1 MSVQFSYENQ
11 NQSSYLVATFP
22 PSEQLINYQLQMMT
36 SNDIKGLLPSM
47 KRQKNDDILVY
58 YNITSK
64 ISLGQILGRKKLTKQ
79 EFLNLLEGAVSA
91 WREIQEYQLEGDGIC
106 FQEDYIY
113 VNSDTCVP
121 SFVYLPRCMS
131 SNGLENLK
139 VFIQGLIIKG
149 VVETVSDN
157 FIQELLNVMNA
168 SDFNLEKLEKCIEKF
183 REKKKQPQTAVKAET
198 DAFQQAAEIPVVPKQ
213 EIKVNGVS
221 QVLEVPA
228 QASGKKEEKKNS
240 RKEKKKQ
247 MRSEASEKEEKEKKK
262 FLLFQTLVMVCMA
275 ALISFGAFTDGD
287 TGQILTSNA
296 GAAALVVAALE
307 FVVYREIFVNSK
319 KENEK
324 KEKTKKKAK
333 NKTSHRVNMEIPGK
347 TVSENQSMEERETA
361 RDRRL
366 EDQPNVAVISSA
378 ERAEPVPVPLV
389 PDVDLGGCSAED
401 ATDFWNPDQVSE
413 AYLEYIE
420 NGVSTKIPFMR
431 ESILVGRL
439 RSQVDFSVNNARVG
453 KIHAEFIQRDGIFYV
468 QDLNS
473 KNGTYIND
481 SRNRINSNALYPL
494 SNGDQIHLADSK
506 FVIHC

>member
-47 KRQKNDDILVY
+47 KRQKNEDILVY

-64 ISLGQILGRKKLTKQ
+64 ISLSQIIGRKKLTRK
-79 EFLNLLEGAVSA
+79 EFLNLLEGAASA
-91 WREIQEYQLEGDGIC
+91 WKEIQEYQLEGDGIC

-113 VNSDTCVP
+113 VISDTCVP
-121 SFVYLPRCMS
+121 SFVYLPKCMS
-131 SNGLENLK
+131 SNGLERLK

-157 FIQELLNVMNA
+157 FIQELLNVMND
-168 SDFNLEKLEKCIEKF
+168 SDFSLEKLEECIEKF
-183 REKKKQPQTAVKAET
+183 RGKKKQLQTVGKVKT
-198 DAFQQAAEIPVVPKQ
+198 EIPITPEKEV
-213 EIKVNGVS
+213 KVNIES
-221 QVLEVPA
+221 QMPEVTV
-228 QASGKKEEKKNS
+228 QKSVEKKVKKEKVAC
-240 RKEKKKQ
+240 
-247 MRSEASEKEEKEKKK
+247 SETSGMEQKGKKK
-262 FLLFQTLVMVCMA
+262 FLLFQALVMVCVA
-275 ALISFGAFTDGD
+275 ALISFGAFVDAD
-287 TGQILTSNA
+287 TGQILVSNA
-296 GAAALVVAALE
+296 GAVALVVAALE

-324 KEKTKKKAK
+324 KEKNKKEKKK
-333 NKTSHRVNMEIPGK
+333 NKTSHRANMEIPGK
-347 TVSENQSMEERETA
+347 TVSEKQPVQAKETVQ
-361 RDRRL
+361 DRRL
-366 EDQPNVAVISSA
+366 EEQPKVSVIPSIERTIA
-378 ERAEPVPVPLV
+378 EPVPLV
-389 PDVDLGGCSAED
+389 PDVDFGENLTED

-420 NGVSTKIPFMR
+420 NGVSTKIPFMK

-439 RSQVDFSVNNARVG
+439 RNQVDFPVNNARVG
-453 KIHAEFIQRDGIFYV
+453 KMHAEFIQRDGIFYV

-473 KNGTYIND
+473 KNGTYING
-481 SRNRINSNALYPL
+481 SRSRINSNVLYPL